1 MKRFLA
7 ALFAFGLL
15 CLLPV
20 AAFAA
25 NSSETVDRPAPAL
38 SFKDVATGKKVELA
52 ALKGK
57 VVVVDFWA
65 TWCEPCK
72 TEIPGYIAMQEKYRA
87 QGVVIVGVS
96 LDTKKAAAVKKFADE
111 NHMNYTIVMGSYD
124 DLDALTGK
132 PGGDIVIPTTFLID
146 RTGKIVHQKV
156 GAMAHAEYEEILK
169 KAL

>member
-1 MKRFLA
+1 MKRSVV
-7 ALFAFGLL
+7 ALLVLGLL
-15 CLLPV
+15 SVLPASMLATESTV
-20 AAFAA
+20 
-25 NSSETVDRPAPAL
+25 VDRAAPELA
-38 SFKDVATGKKVELA
+38 FKDIASGKKVSLA
-52 ALKGK
+52 ELKGK

-72 TEIPGYIAMQEKYRA
+72 TEIPGYIEMQEKYRA
-87 QGVVIVGVS
+87 QGLVIVGVS
-96 LDTKKAAAVKKFADE
+96 LDTKKAAAVKKFADD

-156 GAMAHAEYEEILK
+156 GAMAHAEYEAILK

>member
-1 MKRFLA
+1 MKRFLIL
-7 ALFAFGLL
+7 ALAGLL
-15 CLLPV
+15 GVVPLTLWATESTV
-20 AAFAA
+20 
-25 NSSETVDRPAPAL
+25 VDRPAPAL
-38 SFKDVATGKKVELA
+38 KFKDIASGQKVELA

-72 TEIPGYIAMQEKYRA
+72 TEIPGYIEMQEKYRA

-96 LDTKKAAAVKKFADE
+96 LDTKKASAVKKFADE

-124 DLDALTGK
+124 DLDALIGK
-132 PGGDIVIPTTFLID
+132 AGGDIVIPTTFLID

-156 GAMAHAEYEEILK
+156 GAMGHAEYEEILK

>member
-1 MKRFLA
+1 MRRSFVTLLVLGFLRLLPA
-7 ALFAFGLL
+7 GLL
-15 CLLPV
+15 ATESTIV
-20 AAFAA
+20 
-25 NSSETVDRPAPAL
+25 SRPAPAL
-38 SFKDVATGKKVELA
+38 TFKDVASGQEVSIAE
-52 ALKGK
+52 LKGK

-72 TEIPGYIAMQEKYRA
+72 TEIPGYIELQEKYRA
-87 QGVVIVGVS
+87 QGLVIVGVS

-146 RTGKIVHQKV
+146 RTGRIIHQKV
-156 GAMAHAEYEEILK
+156 GAMEHAEYEAILK

>member
-1 MKRFLA
+1 MLKRSFVVLLLLA
-7 ALFAFGLL
+7 LL
-15 CLLPV
+15 GSAPAILRATDSTP
-20 AAFAA
+20 
-25 NSSETVDRPAPAL
+25 VDRPAPAL
-38 SFKDVATGKKVELA
+38 DFKDVASGKKVTLA
-52 ALKGK
+52 ELKGK

-72 TEIPGYIAMQEKYRA
+72 TEIPGYIEMQDKYRA

-96 LDTKKAAAVKKFADE
+96 LDNKKPAAVKKFADD

-156 GAMAHAEYEEILK
+156 GAMTHAEYEEILK

>member
-1 MKRFLA
+1 MKRSFAPLLA
-7 ALFAFGLL
+7 LGLL
-15 CLLPV
+15 GLLPASLCATDSTV
-20 AAFAA
+20 
-25 NSSETVDRPAPAL
+25 VDRPAPAL
-38 SFKDVATGKKVELA
+38 TFKDVASGKQISLA
-52 ALKGK
+52 GLKGK

-72 TEIPGYIAMQEKYRA
+72 TEIPGYIEMQDKYRA
-87 QGVVIVGVS
+87 QGVVIIGVS
-96 LDTKKAAAVKKFADE
+96 LDTKKATSVKKFADE

-146 RTGKIVHQKV
+146 RTGRIVHQKV